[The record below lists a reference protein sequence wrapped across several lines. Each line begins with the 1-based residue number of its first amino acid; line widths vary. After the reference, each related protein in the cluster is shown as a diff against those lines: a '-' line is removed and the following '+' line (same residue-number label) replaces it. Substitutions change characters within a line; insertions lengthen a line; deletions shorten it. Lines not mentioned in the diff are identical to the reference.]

1 MAARDLLLSAL
12 ELPEADRVKLA
23 AELLAS
29 VAPGETA
36 SGATWDDAW
45 LAEVKQRE
53 ALEPDEALGAEHELP
68 AVKRRLSGLFR

>member
-1 MAARDLLLSAL
+1 MTARDLLLSAL

-23 AELLAS
+23 AALLAS
-29 VAPGETA
+29 VAPGEPV

-53 ALEPDEALGAEHELP
+53 ALEPDETLGPEQELP
-68 AVKRRLSGLFR
+68 AVKRRLSSLLR